1 MQKINIKASHEYD
14 VFIEKDLLMRSGN
27 LIAELVNKA
36 CTVVVIS
43 DDNVFSLYG
52 NTLMDSLKLTGF
64 VVLSMTFL
72 AGERSKS
79 LKIYEEI
86 LSFLAQNKINRG
98 DILIALG
105 GGVTGDLVGFVA
117 ATYLRGVRYI
127 QIPTTLL
134 AAVDSSVGGKT
145 AINLNHGKN
154 LVGSFYQPLMVICDP
169 NVFSTLTPETYSD
182 GCAEIIKYGFIGDPD
197 FVTSLQNVQVKEQ
210 FEKVIAVCVA
220 MKRDIVCLDEFDIGK
235 RQLLNFG
242 HTFGHAIEKCS
253 DFRISH
259 GKAVAIGMSIVSRAA
274 VKLGM
279 CQQEVLNR
287 LLLLL
292 KAYDLP
298 TETKFSADDLYA
310 AALSD
315 KKVNNGLINLIVPC
329 KIGECIIR
337 KISAKSLKDWLYA
350 GGLT

>member
-14 VFIEKDLLMRSGN
+14 VFIEKKLLMQSGD
-27 LIAELVNKA
+27 LIAKLVNTD
-36 CTVVVIS
+36 CTLVVIS
-43 DDNVFSLYG
+43 DENVFALYG
-52 NTLMDSLKLTGF
+52 NTLIDSLKLTGF
-64 VVLSMTFL
+64 RIISMTFP

-86 LSFLAQNKINRG
+86 LSFLAQNQINRG
-98 DILIALG
+98 DVLIALG

-117 ATYLRGVRYI
+117 ATYLRGIRYI

-145 AINLNHGKN
+145 AINLDYGKN

-169 NVFSTLTPETYSD
+169 GVFATLTPEIYSD

-197 FVTSLQNVQVKEQ
+197 FVASLQDVQVSQQ
-210 FEKVIAVCVA
+210 FEKVIAVCVT

-253 DFRISH
+253 DFKISH
-259 GKAVAIGMSIVSRAA
+259 GKAVALGMSIVSRAA
-274 VKLGM
+274 VNFGI

-292 KAYDLP
+292 NAYDLP
-298 TETKFSADDLYA
+298 TETKFSADDLYV

-329 KIGECIIR
+329 KIGKCMIK
-337 KISAKSLKDWLYA
+337 KIPAESLKDWLYA